1 MLNSASPAIQTD
13 IEAIGNIPIV
23 SKMLDVICRTTNMR
37 FAAIARVT
45 DTQWITCSSR
55 DDINF
60 GLAPGDELELGTTIC
75 DEIRQHH
82 TAVVIDH
89 VTEDPNYCNHHTPSQ
104 YGFQSYISFPIFRK
118 TGEFFGTLCA
128 IDPEPA
134 KLDNPKI
141 RGMFE
146 LYTDLIA
153 FHLQTIEQLKTTTQL
168 LEEERK
174 IAELR
179 ETFIAILG
187 HDLRNPVGTTR
198 MCADMILLNPTPK
211 ASIKN
216 ANIIKATSYRMQGLI
231 DNLLDFAKGHLG
243 DGIKLNLTTDP
254 KVLHNSIEQVIAEI
268 KAMAP
273 ERSFDIKLQIPE
285 NISCDADRVA
295 QLFSN
300 LLGNAI
306 AHGSADHPIKIET
319 KLENKSFHIMVA
331 NGGKKISDSA
341 MQSLF
346 KPFYSENTDVNKSG
360 LGLGLY
366 IASEIAKAHNGKLKA
381 TSSNEQTCFTFS
393 IPLKK

>member
-1 MLNSASPAIQTD
+1 MLDTTGQGIKKD
-13 IEAIGNIPIV
+13 IETVNNIPIV

-55 DDINF
+55 DDIDF
-60 GLAPGDELELGTTIC
+60 GLTPGDELELGTTIC

-82 TAVVIDH
+82 NPVVIDH
-89 VTEDPNYCNHHTPSQ
+89 VAENPTFCNHHTPMK
-104 YGFQSYISFPIFRK
+104 YGFQSYISFPIFKK

-153 FHLQTIEQLKTTTQL
+153 FHLQTIETLEDTTRK

-174 IAELR
+174 TAELR

-198 MCADMILLNPTPK
+198 MCADMMLLSPTK
-211 ASIKN
+211 DMVVKN
-216 ANIIKATSYRMQGLI
+216 AAIIKATSYRMQGLI

-243 DGIKLNLTTDP
+243 DGIRLDITTDP
-254 KVLHNSIEQVIAEI
+254 SVLNTSIQQVITEI
-268 KAMAP
+268 KSMAP
-273 ERSFDIKLQIPE
+273 DHVVDVMLHYPKSV
-285 NISCDADRVA
+285 NCDANRVA
-295 QLFSN
+295 QLLSN

-306 AHGSADHPIKIET
+306 AHGASDAPIKVET
-319 KLENKSFHIMVA
+319 AVSQDVFELKVT
-331 NGGKKISDSA
+331 NGGAKIPEAA
-341 MQSLF
+341 MQNLF
-346 KPFYSENTDVNKSG
+346 KPFYTESTDPKKSG

-366 IASEIAKAHNGKLKA
+366 IASEIAKAHKGNLQA
-381 TSSNEQTCFTFS
+381 TSSNKQTSFIFTM
-393 IPLKK
+393 PL